1 MEDNRGIPA
10 RKNATLKDV
19 AEACGLSVAAVSRY
33 LNHSIKLPQST
44 TDRIDAAIAALN
56 YRPNPHARSLS
67 LGRSETIGLVVPD
80 IANPYFAHLAAAV
93 EQAAAEYGL
102 GLLLCPTLSR
112 TDRELDYLG
121 RLSRQHVDG
130 LLFVTNNGDDPALA
144 RALLGAKTVV
154 LVDDDIDGTTAPTI
168 MADSE
173 QGGRLATALL
183 IEQGHRSLAYV
194 GGPQGLSSSRSRLR
208 GFRRAIA
215 ESGQTIAIA
224 AELHGPYSSAHGR
237 IAAEQLLALDP
248 VPTALFAASDEIAL
262 GVLSVFKQ
270 RGVKVGVDISVIA
283 FDDVGPLEL
292 FDPPLTAIRQPVN
305 AMGRRAVQIV
315 LALINGEALLP
326 ATELLPVEL
335 IIRNSVKPPNR

>member
-1 MEDNRGIPA
+1 MDDNRGIPV

-56 YRPNPHARSLS
+56 YQPNPHARSLS

-80 IANPYFAHLAAAV
+80 ISNPYFAHLAAAV
-93 EQAAAEYGL
+93 EQAAAECGL

-121 RLSRQHVDG
+121 RLSRRHVDG

-173 QGGRLATALL
+173 QGGRLATTHL
-183 IEQGHRSLAYV
+183 IEQGHRSLSYI
-194 GGPQGLSSSRSRLR
+194 GGPAGLSSSRSRLR
-208 GFRRAIA
+208 GFRRAVA
-215 ESGQTIAIA
+215 ESDQAITIA
-224 AELHGPYSSAHGR
+224 AELQGTYSSAHGR

-270 RGVKVGVDISVIA
+270 RGVKVGHDISVIA

>member
-1 MEDNRGIPA
+1 MDDNRGIPV

-56 YRPNPHARSLS
+56 YQPNPHARSLS

-80 IANPYFAHLAAAV
+80 ISNPYFAHLAAAV
-93 EQAAAEYGL
+93 EQAAAECGL

-121 RLSRQHVDG
+121 RLSRRHVDG

-173 QGGRLATALL
+173 QGGRLATAHL
-183 IEQGHRSLAYV
+183 IEQGHRSLSYI
-194 GGPQGLSSSRSRLR
+194 GGPAGLSSSRSRLR
-208 GFRRAIA
+208 GFRRAVA
-215 ESGQTIAIA
+215 ESDQAITIV
-224 AELHGPYSSAHGR
+224 AELEGAYSSAHGR

-270 RGVKVGVDISVIA
+270 RGVKVGHDISVIA

>member
-1 MEDNRGIPA
+1 MDDNRGIPV

-33 LNHSIKLPQST
+33 LNHSIKLPRST
-44 TDRIDAAIAALN
+44 TDRIDAAIAVLN
-56 YRPNPHARSLS
+56 YQPNPHARSLS

-80 IANPYFAHLAAAV
+80 ISNPYFAHLAAAV
-93 EQAAAEYGL
+93 EQAAAECGL

-121 RLSRQHVDG
+121 RLARRYVDG

-144 RALLGAKTVV
+144 RALMGARTVV

-173 QGGRLATALL
+173 QGGRLATAHL
-183 IEQGHRSLAYV
+183 IEQGHRSLSYI
-194 GGPQGLSSSRSRLR
+194 GGPAGLSSSRSRLG
-208 GFRRAIA
+208 GFRNAIA
-215 ESGQTIAIA
+215 ESDQAITIA
-224 AELHGPYSSAHGR
+224 AELQGAYSSAHGR

-270 RGVKVGVDISVIA
+270 RGVKIGHDISVVA

-292 FDPPLTAIRQPVN
+292 FDPPLTAIRQPVH

>member
-1 MEDNRGIPA
+1 MDDNRGIPV

-56 YRPNPHARSLS
+56 YQPNPHARSLS

-80 IANPYFAHLAAAV
+80 ISNPYFAHLAAAV
-93 EQAAAEYGL
+93 EQAAAECGL

-121 RLSRQHVDG
+121 RLSRRHVDG

-168 MADSE
+168 MSDSE
-173 QGGRLATALL
+173 QGGRLATAHL
-183 IEQGHRSLAYV
+183 IEQGHRSLAYI
-194 GGPQGLSSSRSRLR
+194 GGPAGLSSSRSRLR
-208 GFRRAIA
+208 GFRSAIV
-215 ESGQTIAIA
+215 ESGEAIAIA
-224 AELHGPYSSAHGR
+224 AELHGAYSSAHGR
-237 IAAEQLLALDP
+237 IAAEQILALDP

-270 RGVKVGVDISVIA
+270 RGVKIGADISVIA